1 MSFFKLARKSALRK
15 PLRSLLLILS
25 VGMAFLIH
33 GVTASFI
40 NGTQG
45 TEAASDTLLGV
56 MSATGGPLPMAY
68 LPRIEALEGIAAVSP
83 VMRLR
88 GSIGDARNVIAV
100 TAGDPERLMEVSG
113 KELGLTPALSG
124 ALQTGRDKVLVGRA
138 LATAQNWTV
147 GDRLTLKAFH
157 VKHRGEDPDWHFEIA
172 GIFDGASPS
181 TDTYFMIAQYD
192 YINLGRER
200 GADTAS
206 TFALKPDAGVSPQK
220 LAADIDALF
229 ANSAAPTRTMSEKQF
244 LSAFLSQYAD
254 VKQVVTLVVGASFI
268 TLLMIVTNT
277 MIFALRERRFEI
289 GVLKVL
295 GLRSWHIL
303 LMVLAEALLVF
314 VIGGLI
320 GLGLAKVASLIAPAE
335 LGLVLG
341 LSTALQ
347 SALFIVLLGLI
358 AGLLPALSAMRT
370 PILSAFKMR

>member
-1 MSFFKLARKSALRK
+1 MTFFKLARKSALRK
-15 PLRSLLLILS
+15 PVRSLLLMLS

-56 MSATGGPLPMAY
+56 MSATGRALPMAY
-68 LPRIEALEGIAAVSP
+68 LPRIEALDGVAAVSP

-88 GSIGDARNVIAV
+88 GSIGDARNVVAV
-100 TAGDPERLMEVSG
+100 SAGDPEKLMEVSG

-124 ALQTGRDKVLVGRA
+124 ALQTGRDNVLVGRA
-138 LATAQNWTV
+138 LATAQGWKV
-147 GDRLTLKAFH
+147 GDRLTLKAFR
-157 VKHRGEDPDWHFEIA
+157 VKHSGGDRDWHFEIA

-181 TDTYFMIAQYD
+181 TDTYFMIAHYD
-192 YINLGRER
+192 YINMGRER
-200 GADTAS
+200 GANTAS
-206 TFALKPDAGVSPQK
+206 TFALKPASNVTPQK
-220 LAADIDALF
+220 LAAQIDTLF

-303 LMVLAEALLVF
+303 LMVLGEALFVF
-314 VIGGLI
+314 VIGGLL
-320 GLGLAKVASLIAPAE
+320 GLGLAKVASLAAPAE

-341 LSTALQ
+341 VSTALQ
-347 SALFIVLLGLI
+347 SAIFMVLLGLI
-358 AGLLPALSAMRT
+358 AGLLPALLAMRT